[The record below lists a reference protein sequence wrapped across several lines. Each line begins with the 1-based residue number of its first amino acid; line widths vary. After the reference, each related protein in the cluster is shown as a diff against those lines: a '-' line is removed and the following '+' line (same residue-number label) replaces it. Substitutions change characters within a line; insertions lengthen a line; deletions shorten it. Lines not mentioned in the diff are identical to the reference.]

1 MGLNLKKA
9 RETYEKKTE
18 SKGGIADRWKP
29 QGGEN
34 PIRVLPHTLKYF
46 TEEIA
51 EIAFTFFA
59 HFEVGP
65 EGAKEMVVCPKTL
78 NRKNR
83 CPICEANA
91 ALAKTGDPADAAMA
105 NDMGIRRRYLMNI
118 LDLKNAETI
127 AKGVQV
133 LECGPSIHNEVLK
146 WCNEKWGDP
155 LDLEAGRDMTLTM
168 TLPASGDK
176 KRTNYSVEPDPAKTA
191 VSAKLPTNWKEQI
204 KKLETLLPPIKT
216 YDEIKKILEGEVDY
230 GAQGKEGDGA
240 AEAAPVEKAGTGA
253 APAQASAP
261 STAKAKLDPEK
272 GPDKPPEDP
281 NKKPDCFGQKF
292 SMKSEKCK
300 ECSANSGDA
309 CKSAFLS
316 Q

>member
-18 SKGGIADRWKP
+18 SKGGVADRWKP
-29 QGGEN
+29 QAGEN
-34 PIRVLPHTLKYF
+34 SIRVVAHSLKYF
-46 TEEIA
+46 TEDIA

-91 ALAKTGDPADAAMA
+91 ALSKTGDPGDAAMA

-118 LDLKNAETI
+118 IDLKSPETI
-127 AKGVQV
+127 AKGIQV

-146 WCNEKWGDP
+146 WCNEKWGDV
-155 LDLEAGRDMTLTM
+155 LDLETGRNLTLTM

-176 KRTNYSVEPDPAKTA
+176 KRTNYSVEPDPERTS
-191 VSAKLPTNWKEQI
+191 VSSKLPANWKDQI
-204 KKLETLLPPIKT
+204 KKLETLMPQIKT
-216 YDEIKKILEGEVDY
+216 YEEIKKILEGEVDY
-230 GAQGKEGDGA
+230 GNQEAEGAAPAAQ
-240 AEAAPVEKAGTGA
+240 AEAAPAVQASAEPASAAKPKADPSKAPVEPA
-253 APAQASAP
+253 APA
-261 STAKAKLDPEK
+261 
-272 GPDKPPEDP
+272 
-281 NKKPDCFGQKF
+281 KKPDCFGQKF
-292 SMKSEKCK
+292 SMKADKCK
-300 ECSANSGDA
+300 ACPANAGDA
-309 CKSAFLS
+309 CKTAFLS

>member
-29 QGGEN
+29 QTGEN
-34 PIRVLPHTLKYF
+34 SIRVLPHTLKYF
-46 TEEIA
+46 TEDIA

-91 ALAKTGDPADAAMA
+91 ALAKTGDPTDAAMA

-176 KRTNYSVEPDPAKTA
+176 KRTNYSVEPDPEKTS

-204 KKLETLLPPIKT
+204 KKLETLMPPIKT

-230 GAQGKEGDGA
+230 GSQETGGEATSAAAAPAEKKA
-240 AEAAPVEKAGTGA
+240 AEAT
-253 APAQASAP
+253 APAGSGKP
-261 STAKAKLDPEK
+261 KADPER
-272 GPDKPPEDP
+272 GPDKQPEQAGDG
-281 NKKPDCFGQKF
+281 KKPECFGQKF

-300 ECSANSGDA
+300 ACPANAGDA